1 MDNVSSINVQSYQI
15 SPMPN
20 EKRLGPQIRSLYKGN
35 DFQNSMNVVERNAWT
50 AFKNVIEKLL
60 GNHKDEDY
68 ENIVRIMFK
77 NFHILGCN
85 MSLQV
90 NFLFSHL
97 NLFPKNLGAVSEV
110 QGERRYKT
118 NGEVISRKM
127 ERINDGRLLLDVTAR
142 CTYPKKIYSRQS
154 IKRSFLTKR

>member
-77 NFHILGCN
+77 NFHILK
-85 MSLQV
+85 V
-90 NFLFSHL
+90 HFLFSHL
-97 NLFPKNLGAVSEV
+97 NLFRTNLGAVSEE
-110 QGERRYKT
+110 QGERF
-118 NGEVISRKM
+118 
-127 ERINDGRLLLDVTAR
+127 DQD
-142 CTYPKKIYSRQS
+142 
-154 IKRSFLTKR
+154 IK

>member
-35 DFQNSMNVVERNAWT
+35 DFQNSINVVERNAWT
-50 AFKNVIEKLL
+50 VFKNVIEKLL

-77 NFHILGCN
+77 NFHFLGYN
-85 MSLQV
+85 MSLKV

-97 NLFPKNLGAVSEV
+97 NLFPKN
-110 QGERRYKT
+110 QGERLDQNIKQ
-118 NGEVISRKM
+118 M
-127 ERINDGRLLLDVTAR
+127 ER
-142 CTYPKKIYSRQS
+142 
-154 IKRSFLTKR
+154 

>member
-1 MDNVSSINVQSYQI
+1 MIKMDNVSSINVQSYQI

-35 DFQNSMNVVERNAWT
+35 DFQNSMNVVERNACT

-85 MSLQV
+85 MSLKV

-97 NLFPKNLGAVSEV
+97 NLFPKNLDAVSEE
-110 QGERRYKT
+110 QGKRLDQDIKQ
-118 NGEVISRKM
+118 M
-127 ERINDGRLLLDVTAR
+127 ER
-142 CTYPKKIYSRQS
+142 
-154 IKRSFLTKR
+154 

>member
-35 DFQNSMNVVERNAWT
+35 DFQNCMNVVERNAWT
-50 AFKNVIEKLL
+50 ASKNVIEKLL

-85 MSLQV
+85 MSLKV

-97 NLFPKNLGAVSEV
+97 NLFPKNFGAVREE
-110 QGERRYKT
+110 QGERLDQDIKQ
-118 NGEVISRKM
+118 M
-127 ERINDGRLLLDVTAR
+127 ER
-142 CTYPKKIYSRQS
+142 
-154 IKRSFLTKR
+154 

>member
-1 MDNVSSINVQSYQI
+1 MDNVSSINVQTYQI

-35 DFQNSMNVVERNAWT
+35 DFQNSIKNHNNVVERNAWT

-77 NFHILGCN
+77 NFHILRCN
-85 MSLQV
+85 MSLKV

-97 NLFPKNLGAVSEV
+97 NLFPKNLGAVSEE
-110 QGERRYKT
+110 QGERLDQDIKQ
-118 NGEVISRKM
+118 M
-127 ERINDGRLLLDVTAR
+127 ER
-142 CTYPKKIYSRQS
+142 
-154 IKRSFLTKR
+154 

>member
-35 DFQNSMNVVERNAWT
+35 YFQNSMNVVERNAWT

-68 ENIVRIMFK
+68 ENIVRM
-77 NFHILGCN
+77 NH
-85 MSLQV
+85 V
-90 NFLFSHL
+90 
-97 NLFPKNLGAVSEV
+97 
-110 QGERRYKT
+110 
-118 NGEVISRKM
+118 
-127 ERINDGRLLLDVTAR
+127 
-142 CTYPKKIYSRQS
+142 
-154 IKRSFLTKR
+154 

>member
-60 GNHKDEDY
+60 GNH
-68 ENIVRIMFK
+68 ENIVSIMFK

-85 MSLQV
+85 MSLKV

-97 NLFPKNLGAVSEV
+97 NIFPKNLGAVSEE
-110 QGERRYKT
+110 QGERLDQDIKQ
-118 NGEVISRKM
+118 M
-127 ERINDGRLLLDVTAR
+127 ER
-142 CTYPKKIYSRQS
+142 
-154 IKRSFLTKR
+154 